1 MLSASA
7 DAGDRD
13 AASRLAGLLAE
24 RQDLDGLR
32 ARAEAGD
39 GDARRFAAL
48 LKFGAGCGPS
58 ASWGRCR
65 SVADVAAGLAGV
77 AAG

>member
-7 DAGDRD
+7 DAGDWD

-32 ARAEAGD
+32 ARPRPAMGTPGD
-39 GDARRFAAL
+39 S
-48 LKFGAGCGPS
+48 P
-58 ASWGRCR
+58 RC
-65 SVADVAAGLAGV
+65 
-77 AAG
+77 